1 MKLKGVLFDMDGI
14 LLDSEH
20 LTSEAAIRF
29 YAEKGVVVKHED
41 FFPFYGTGEQGYFG
55 GVAKI
60 YGIPFHLETDK
71 YKIYDIFAEIAKGK
85 IDPMPGAIEFI
96 QIVKNKKLR
105 TALGTSA
112 GRYKMRINLDL
123 IGLDENTFD
132 SVVTGEDISNNKPN
146 PEIFEQAAQ
155 NIGLKPEE
163 CLVIEDAPSGVEAAK
178 KAGCK
183 CLAVQTTFS
192 KNELQK
198 ADWICKDLLNYPLEA
213 LTW

>member
-1 MKLKGVLFDMDGI
+1 
-14 LLDSEH
+14 
-20 LTSEAAIRF
+20 TSEAAIRF
-29 YAEKGVVVKHED
+29 FAEKGTSVKHED

-55 GVAKI
+55 GVADL
-60 YGIPFHLETDK
+60 YGIQFELETDK
-71 YKIYDIFAEIAKGK
+71 YKIYDIFAKIAKGK
-85 IDPMPGAIEFI
+85 INPMPGAVEFI
-96 QIVKNKKLR
+96 ETVKNKNLK

-112 GRYKMRINLDL
+112 GRYKMRINLNL
-123 IGLDENTFD
+123 IGLNENTFD

-178 KAGCK
+178 NAGCK

-192 KNELQK
+192 KAELHK
-198 ADWICKDLLNYPLEA
+198 ADWICENLTIYPIDV

>member
-1 MKLKGVLFDMDGI
+1 MLKGVLFDLDGV
-14 LLDSEH
+14 LLDSEY

-29 YAEKGVVVKHED
+29 FAQKGVTVKHED

-55 GVAKI
+55 GVAHL
-60 YGIPFHLETDK
+60 YGISFELEQDK
-71 YKIYDIFAEIAKGK
+71 YKIYDIFAEISKGK
-85 IDPMPGAIEFI
+85 IDPMPGAVEFI
-96 QIVKNKKLR
+96 QDVKNKKLK

-123 IGLDENTFD
+123 IGLDEKTFD
-132 SVVTGEDISNNKPN
+132 SVVTGEDIRNNKPN
-146 PEIFEQAAQ
+146 PEIFEKAAQ
-155 NIGLKPEE
+155 NIGLNPTE

-198 ADWICKDLLNYPLEA
+198 ADWICDDLTNYPAEIFN
-213 LTW
+213 W